1 MANIYETL
9 LNADITSATDTNNIN
24 TNNNVAKV
32 YDGDTTYQNGVGY
45 RALGIDTPEMN
56 TDTKVDTLASAR
68 EKKLDRL
75 KPTAGELAKLE
86 AELNPLNYLPSGT
99 NAGTDKYGRVLNQ
112 NEAYKNDMIHRGYAV
127 PTYFGE
133 ENDISSVESMNRS
146 KEAKRGLWSDPEYAK
161 EMAGIVDKRILNST
175 GASNEVKNAAGY
187 VTHQGNTTVDDY
199 MDYAKVKDESN
210 WIDALQAQASRV
222 LSIPEYL
229 VAQSERV
236 FSPETA
242 QDSINRVAYQME
254 NADILAGYN
263 ADEASLPNKLGR
275 AAMSGSMNVA
285 NKVAG
290 LAGEGIESLGGAF
303 HGIKNLDKEFVAK
316 ENARLAKY
324 GEEVSDTRANILD
337 TLQVGEAGDW
347 LKELGKGIQK
357 DTVEF
362 TKKNNSS
369 KLVGF
374 NTKDV
379 NELQT
384 EVMDTIDK
392 EGYMA
397 AFGKAVTD
405 ERSLQVLAQSVP
417 EMVALAY
424 SVGGM
429 ALVNVNNNI
438 NIAEDNAGR
447 GLTPNEKVL
456 SATTSVVGTYL
467 DRLGDKLALS
477 GMNPAKEALKVAIDG
492 APAVVKRELGKE
504 YGQAI
509 LKIGE
514 APLRLAGA
522 AAVEGATEYAQTLGE
537 EAAQNVD
544 VFKKGF
550 TDEQWKE
557 AQVAGVL
564 GAAMGAQIAT
574 PAVGKDVLSSG
585 GTLVAESV
593 EKSKEALQTKKEDT
607 KVAPTTADKVNIAKA
622 FASGNDTTGI
632 LGSDR
637 TALEKAIAVRD
648 MVSTLVES
656 GALTDEN
663 TAVIAN
669 KVAEAMPEADV
680 ANLIA
685 TGKDLGE
692 LKKSALAV
700 SKEVSEGPKGFLTY
714 YNKAVESKDPKDI
727 EANVTK
733 LEGFM
738 QKQQEKLRAFYSEE
752 AKVLSEYQSEAEIKG
767 ITLEE
772 LYERVK
778 NKNTK
783 ANYTYGDNGKAW
795 LKKEAVLEKHL
806 SGDGEFNGSSYR
818 YINMLN
824 KEVEAM
830 NRLHSSLVNDVA
842 PIVMQEPVEVTEP
855 EVTTPAETVAEDVV
869 TEETPVVALSPSV
882 TAVLDAKMARGD
894 AVEDIVDSI
903 NSTKATELQKAMAIN
918 YVKEAVTTPKKTE
931 NKAEE
936 PKSLMD
942 ALIDLKDDAPDRVNS
957 VREALQLDTER
968 TALAQQIRG
977 ANAAGDKEQ
986 VKQLN
991 VRMSEINDALDKV
1004 GNKVIAE
1011 FGQKKV
1017 RGAGLSNRFA
1027 NSVFEPKALTGL
1039 SIAGEI
1045 DATREVAKV
1054 KKVLKPKDAKGVTD
1068 APATSFIYDENGEVN
1083 PRVAIAL
1090 AAASSNYIVEL
1101 EETLM
1106 RMDMEEFQ
1114 SRFTASDVNDI
1125 NIVTEWRDMATPLR
1139 FEAEKIGAEVL
1150 SSLGLAVNKTTSLT
1164 YEQGLKA
1171 DLGSVVLAMLRDS
1184 GAVKIGKIGN
1194 IHAVSVGPRIDT
1206 EISKITAKGY
1216 EDKYGVAMYKGR
1228 TYSTTAP
1235 VGEREVGVHRQ
1246 ELMESTPEQA
1256 EMIRKQ
1262 EAMSYSINGGMS
1274 VLKEVYG
1281 TKEELKKALGKGTRY
1296 KSKYMKDAQKS
1307 KDREIDISVDSL
1319 YELDEVKDANGNS
1332 ANVWFKWFLSK
1343 NGRFGLDSTT
1353 VNPQSDKLH
1362 RFLVTAESAKATIS
1376 EEDIAGINEEI
1387 SSSDKSLGF
1396 KYAVVQAFDGIDG
1409 VPAIDKSSRK
1419 KVEEAAN
1426 EILKMSDAELLGLV
1440 KTLGDKKKG
1449 HIGHAAAAVDAIRK
1463 LKVGTPFVSTLTIEF
1478 DGLTNGFAFKMLQ
1491 SPLGDFYRW
1500 LARVGVIGKGHKAY
1514 NDVKSIAEL
1523 KANGMLDT
1531 YEILGSLVKFPD
1543 AVETPKVAELVKVG
1557 GLPDVTDKKAIR
1569 NLMKAPVMVFNYGA
1583 GLPSIK
1589 KAITKELLINA
1600 IEAIAANPKLKNK
1613 YGLKDVDL
1621 AKTPI
1626 TDASLV
1632 PLVRMLSTEI
1642 ETAYATPI
1650 AEALK
1655 KEFNDTIE
1663 YNTTVNNVFGIL
1675 YNDFV
1680 DRYSAKVKGLNRGV
1694 TMPSKEENLKITQEI
1709 LKEYG
1714 PVIDGP
1720 TTQGLLDRILISQR
1734 GATDVESLL
1743 GDSAITTVPSA
1754 ADFGG
1759 DLSTVSIIVRGVGD
1773 PGASGGVIPTH
1784 TADGT
1789 VQGKTMKDS
1798 DGGYLGVHDA
1808 MVLGL
1813 DQLSS
1818 AKDYNRHWYEVNKNY
1833 SIVSSIVKATESIA
1847 TLNGKEQAMVA
1858 KLKSFED
1865 IIQANR
1871 GILFGSDMK
1880 VGQMVGLPGSM
1891 YEVNVKK
1898 EPDIIVPKFKT
1909 LKDMKDRT
1917 GDVRLKNILTNM
1929 LKKNKSVREAIDMID
1944 TKVYEGRQLD
1954 WLGNADIVQLANEF
1968 REVESDG
1975 NIVQGN
1981 VRTDIMKDTT
1991 LNSRA
1996 TGVLIKDVK
2005 DCRI

>member
-32 YDGDTTYQNGVGY
+32 YDGDTTYKNGVGY

-56 TDTKVDTLASAR
+56 TANKVDTLASAR
-68 EKKLDRL
+68 EQKLDRL
-75 KPTAGELAKLE
+75 KPSAGDLAKLE
-86 AELNPLNYLPSGT
+86 AELNPLNYIPSGT
-99 NAGTDKYGRVLNQ
+99 NAGVDTYGRVLNQ

-127 PTYFGE
+127 PTYFGD
-133 ENDISSVESMNRS
+133 ENDISSVESMNRA
-146 KEAKRGLWSDPEYAK
+146 KEAKRGLWSDPEYTK
-161 EMAGIVDKRILNST
+161 EMADIVDKRIMNST

-199 MDYAKVKDESN
+199 MDYAKVKDDSN

-275 AAMSGSMNVA
+275 AAMSGGANVA

-290 LAGEGIESLGGAF
+290 LAGEGIESLGDAF

-324 GEEVSDTRANILD
+324 GEEVSDTRASILD

-369 KLVGF
+369 KLAGF

-379 NELQT
+379 SELQT

-417 EMVALAY
+417 EMIALAF

-447 GLTPNEKVL
+447 SLTPNEKVI
-456 SATTSVVGTYL
+456 SATTSVVSTYL

-477 GMNPAKEALKVAIDG
+477 GMNPAKEALKVAIDS
-492 APAVVKRELGKE
+492 APAVVKRELGKK

-522 AAVEGATEYAQTLGE
+522 TAVEGATEYTQTLGE
-537 EAAQNVD
+537 EAAQNVG
-544 VFKKGF
+544 VFKNGF
-550 TDEQWKE
+550 TDEQLRE

-574 PAVGKDVLSSG
+574 PAVGSDVLSSG

-593 EKSKEALQTKKEDT
+593 EKSKEALQNKKEDT
-607 KVAPTTADKVNIAKA
+607 KVAPATADKVNIAKA
-622 FASGNDTTGI
+622 FASGNDTTGV
-632 LGSDR
+632 LGSDK
-637 TALEKAIAVRD
+637 TEFEKATAVRD

-656 GALTDEN
+656 GSLTDEN

-685 TGKDLGE
+685 TGKDLGQ

-772 LYERVK
+772 LYDRVK

-783 ANYTYGDNGKAW
+783 SHYTYGDNGKAW

-830 NRLHSSLVNDVA
+830 NRLHSSLVNYVA

-855 EVTTPAETVAEDVV
+855 EVMAPVENVEDTAVKETPAVE
-869 TEETPVVALSPSV
+869 LSPNV
-882 TAVLDAKMARGD
+882 TAVLDARMARGD

-903 NSTKATELQKAMAIN
+903 NATKATELQKAMAVN
-918 YVKEAVTTPKKTE
+918 YVKEAVTTPKKAE
-931 NKAEE
+931 SKVEE

-957 VREALQLDTER
+957 VREALQLDAER
-968 TALAQQIRG
+968 TTLAQQIRV
-977 ANAAGDKEQ
+977 ANAADDKEQ

-991 VRMSEINDALDKV
+991 VRMREINDALDKV

-1027 NSVFEPKALTGL
+1027 TSVFEPKALTGL

-1045 DATREVAKV
+1045 DAIREVAKV

-1090 AAASSNYIVEL
+1090 AAAASNYVVEL

-1106 RMDMEEFQ
+1106 RMDSDKFQ
-1114 SRFTASDVNDI
+1114 KMFTKSDINDI
-1125 NIVTEWRDMATPLR
+1125 NIVAEWVNMAVPLR
-1139 FEAEKIGAEVL
+1139 FEAEKIGEEIL
-1150 SSLGLAVNKTTSLT
+1150 NSLGLAVNKTTSLT

-1235 VGEREVGVHRQ
+1235 VGERKVGVHKQ
-1246 ELMESTPEQA
+1246 ELTETTPEQA
-1256 EMIRKQ
+1256 EIIRKQ

-1319 YELDEVKDANGNS
+1319 YELDEVKDASGNNAS
-1332 ANVWFKWFLSK
+1332 IWFKWFLSK

-1353 VNPQSDKLH
+1353 VDPQNDTLH
-1362 RFLVTAESAKATIS
+1362 RFIVTAESAKSTIS
-1376 EEDIAGINEEI
+1376 EEDIADINAEV
-1387 SSSDKSLGF
+1387 SSNDKSLGF

-1409 VPAIDKSSRK
+1409 IPAIDKSSRK

-1426 EILKMSDAELLGLV
+1426 EILKMSDEELLGLV
-1440 KTLGDKKKG
+1440 KMLGDKKKG

-1463 LKVGTPFVSTLTIEF
+1463 LKVGTPFVSTLTVEF

-1500 LARVGVIGKGHKAY
+1500 LARVGVIGRGHKAY

-1531 YEILGSLVKFPD
+1531 YEVLGSLVKFPD
-1543 AVETPKVAELVKVG
+1543 AVETPKVAEIVKVG
-1557 GLPDVTDKKAIR
+1557 GLPDVTDKKSIR
-1569 NLMKAPVMVFNYGA
+1569 NLMKSPVMVFNYGA

-1589 KAITKELLINA
+1589 KAITKELLIDA
-1600 IEAIAANPKLKNK
+1600 IEAIAANPKLKSK

-1632 PLVRMLSTEI
+1632 PLVRVLSTEI

-1655 KEFNDTIE
+1655 KEFKDTIK

-1675 YNDFV
+1675 YKDFV

-1773 PGASGGVIPTH
+1773 PGASGGVLPTH

-1818 AKDYNRHWYEVNKNY
+1818 AKDYNRHWYEVNKDY
-1833 SIVSSIVKATESIA
+1833 SIVSSIVKAADTVVGL
-1847 TLNGKEQAMVA
+1847 TGKEQAMVV
-1858 KLKSFED
+1858 KLKAFED
-1865 IIQANR
+1865 TIQANR
-1871 GILFGSDMK
+1871 AILFGSDMK

-1917 GDVRLKNILTNM
+1917 NDVRLKNILTDM
-1929 LKKNKSVREAIDMID
+1929 LKKKKSVREAINMID
-1944 TKVYEGRQLD
+1944 AQVYEGRKLE
-1954 WLGNADIVQLANEF
+1954 WLGNPEIVQIANEF
-1968 REVESDG
+1968 REVESEG
-1975 NIVQGN
+1975 NEVQDN

-1991 LNSRA
+1991 LNSKA
-1996 TGVLIKDVK
+1996 VGVLVKDVK
-2005 DCRI
+2005 DCKI

>member
-32 YDGDTTYQNGVGY
+32 YDGDTTYKNGVGY

-56 TDTKVDTLASAR
+56 TDTKVDTLASAK

-86 AELNPLNYLPSGT
+86 AELNPLNYIPSGT
-99 NAGTDKYGRVLNQ
+99 NAGEDKYGRVLNQ

-127 PTYFGE
+127 PTFFSD
-133 ENDISSVESMNRS
+133 ENDISSVESMNRA
-146 KEAKRGLWSDPEYAK
+146 KEAKRGLWADPEYAK
-161 EMAGIVDKRILNST
+161 EMAGIVDKRIMNST

-229 VAQSERV
+229 VAQSERI

-242 QDSINRVAYQME
+242 QDSIDRVKYQME

-275 AAMSGSMNVA
+275 ATMSGGMNVA

-324 GEEVSDTRANILD
+324 GEEVSDVRANILD

-362 TKKNNSS
+362 TKKGDSS

-374 NTKDV
+374 DTKDV

-417 EMVALAY
+417 EMVALAF

-447 GLTPNEKVL
+447 SLTPNEKVL
-456 SATTSVVGTYL
+456 SATTSVVSTYL

-477 GMNPAKEALKVAIDG
+477 GMNPAKEALKVAVDS

-522 AAVEGATEYAQTLGE
+522 TAVEGATEYTQTLGE
-537 EAAQNVD
+537 EAAQNVG
-544 VFKKGF
+544 VFKNGF
-550 TDEQWKE
+550 TDEQLRE

-607 KVAPTTADKVNIAKA
+607 KVAPATADKVNIAKA
-622 FASGNDTTGI
+622 FASGNDTTGV

-656 GALTDEN
+656 GALTDEG

-714 YNKAVESKDPKDI
+714 YNKAVEATDPKDI

-772 LYERVK
+772 LYDRVK

-783 ANYTYGDNGKAW
+783 SHYTYGDNGKAW

-842 PIVMQEPVEVTEP
+842 PMIMQEPVEVTEP
-855 EVTTPAETVAEDVV
+855 EVTAPVENVEATAV
-869 TEETPVVALSPSV
+869 EETPAVELSPNV
-882 TAVLDAKMARGD
+882 TAVLDSRMARGD

-903 NSTKATELQKAMAIN
+903 NATKATELQKAMAVN
-918 YVKEAVTTPKKTE
+918 YVKEAVTTP
-931 NKAEE
+931 NKAESKVEE

-957 VREALQLDTER
+957 VREALQLDAER
-968 TALAQQIRG
+968 TKLAQQIRV
-977 ANAAGDKEQ
+977 ANAADDKEQ

-991 VRMSEINDALDKV
+991 VRISEINDALDKV

-1027 NSVFEPKALTGL
+1027 TSVFEPKSLTGL
-1039 SIAGEI
+1039 SIAGEV

-1054 KKVLKPKDAKGVTD
+1054 KKVLKPKYAKGVTD
-1068 APATSFIYDENGEVN
+1068 SPATSFIYDESGEIN
-1083 PRVAIAL
+1083 PRIAIAL
-1090 AAASSNYIVEL
+1090 AATASNYIVEL

-1150 SSLGLAVNKTTSLT
+1150 NSLGLAVNKTTSLT

-1246 ELMESTPEQA
+1246 EITETTPEQA

-1262 EAMSYSINGGMS
+1262 EAMSYSVNGGMS

-1281 TKEELKKALGKGTRY
+1281 TKEELKKALGKGARY

-1319 YELDEVKDANGNS
+1319 YELDEVKDASGNNAS
-1332 ANVWFKWFLSK
+1332 IWFKWFLSK

-1362 RFLVTAESAKATIS
+1362 RFIVTAESAKSTIS
-1376 EEDIAGINEEI
+1376 EEDIADINAEV

-1409 VPAIDKSSRK
+1409 VPAIDKSNRK

-1426 EILKMSDAELLGLV
+1426 GILKMSDEELLGLV

-1449 HIGHAAAAVDAIRK
+1449 HIGHAAAAVDTVRK
-1463 LKVGTPFVSTLTIEF
+1463 LKVGAPFVSTLTVEF

-1514 NDVKSIAEL
+1514 GDVKSIAEL

-1531 YEILGSLVKFPD
+1531 YEVLGSLVKFPD
-1543 AVETPKVAELVKVG
+1543 AVETPKVAELVAIK
-1557 GLPDVTDKKAIR
+1557 GLPDVTNKSEIR
-1569 NLMKAPVMVFNYGA
+1569 KLMKQPVMVFNYGA

-1589 KAITKELLINA
+1589 KAITKELLIDA
-1600 IEAIAANPKLKNK
+1600 IEAIAANPKLKSK

-1621 AKTPI
+1621 AKTSI

-1632 PLVRMLSTEI
+1632 PLVRVLSTEI

-1655 KEFNDTIE
+1655 KEFKDTIE

-1675 YNDFV
+1675 YKDFV
-1680 DRYSAKVKGLNRGV
+1680 DRYSAKVRSLNRGV
-1694 TMPSKEENLKITQEI
+1694 TMPSKEENLKITQEV

-1714 PVIDGP
+1714 PIIDGP

-1759 DLSTVSIIVRGVGD
+1759 ELSTVSIVVRGVGD

-1813 DQLSS
+1813 DQLGS

-1847 TLNGKEQAMVA
+1847 VLNGKEQAMVA

-1865 IIQANR
+1865 TIQANR
-1871 GILFGSDMK
+1871 DILFGSDMK

-1917 GDVRLKNILTNM
+1917 NDVRLKNILTDM
-1929 LKKNKSVREAIDMID
+1929 LKKKKSVREAIDMID
-1944 TKVYEGRQLD
+1944 TKAYEGRQLD
-1954 WLGNADIVQLANEF
+1954 WLGNADIVQIANEF

-1975 NIVQGN
+1975 NRAQDN

-1996 TGVLIKDVK
+1996 TSVLIKDVK
-2005 DCRI
+2005 DCGI

>member
-127 PTYFGE
+127 PTFFSD
-133 ENDISSVESMNRS
+133 ENDISSVESMNRA
-146 KEAKRGLWSDPEYAK
+146 KEAKRGLWSDPEYAS

-199 MDYAKVKDESN
+199 MDYAKVKDDSN

-275 AAMSGSMNVA
+275 AAMSGSMHVA

-324 GEEVSDTRANILD
+324 GEEVSDVRANILD

-374 NTKDV
+374 DTKDV

-417 EMVALAY
+417 EMIALAF

-447 GLTPNEKVL
+447 SLTPNEKVL
-456 SATTSVVGTYL
+456 SATTSVVSTYL

-477 GMNPAKEALKVAIDG
+477 GMNPAKEALKVAIDS

-544 VFKKGF
+544 VFKNGF
-550 TDEQWKE
+550 TDEQLRE

-585 GTLVAESV
+585 GTLVADSV
-593 EKSKEALQTKKEDT
+593 AKSKEALQTKKEDIS
-607 KVAPTTADKVNIAKA
+607 VAPTTADKVNIAKA

-727 EANVTK
+727 ESNVTK

-818 YINMLN
+818 YINMLS

-842 PIVMQEPVEVTEP
+842 PIVMQEPAVVTEP
-855 EVTTPAETVAEDVV
+855 EVTAPVETVVK
-869 TEETPVVALSPSV
+869 ETPVVELSPSV

-903 NSTKATELQKAMAIN
+903 NSTKATELQKAMAVN

-968 TALAQQIRG
+968 TTLAQQIRV

-1068 APATSFIYDENGEVN
+1068 APATSFIYDENGEIN

-1090 AAASSNYIVEL
+1090 AAAASNYVVEL

-1150 SSLGLAVNKTTSLT
+1150 STLGLAVNKTTSLT

-1376 EEDIAGINEEI
+1376 EEDIADINEEI
-1387 SSSDKSLGF
+1387 SSNDKSLGF

-1409 VPAIDKSSRK
+1409 IPAIDKSSRK

-1426 EILKMSDAELLGLV
+1426 EILKMSDEELLGLI
-1440 KTLGDKKKG
+1440 KTLVDKKKG
-1449 HIGHAAAAVDAIRK
+1449 HIGHAAAAVDSIRK
-1463 LKVGTPFVSTLTIEF
+1463 LKVGTPFVSTLTVEF

-1500 LARVGVIGKGHKAY
+1500 LARVGVIGKGYKAY

-1531 YEILGSLVKFPD
+1531 YEVLGSLVKFPD
-1543 AVETPKVAELVKVG
+1543 AVETPKVAELVAIK
-1557 GLPDVTDKKAIR
+1557 GLPDVTNKSEIR
-1569 NLMKAPVMVFNYGA
+1569 KLMKAPVMVFNYGA

-1589 KAITKELLINA
+1589 KAITKELLIHA
-1600 IEAIAANPKLKNK
+1600 IEAIAANPKLKSK

-1632 PLVRMLSTEI
+1632 PLVRVLSTEI

-1655 KEFNDTIE
+1655 KEFKDTIE

-1898 EPDIIVPKFKT
+1898 EPGIIVPKFKT

-1917 GDVRLKNILTNM
+1917 EDVRLKNILTDM
-1929 LKKNKSVREAIDMID
+1929 LKKKKSVREAIDMID

-1975 NIVQGN
+1975 DIVQGN

>member
-9 LNADITSATDTNNIN
+9 LNADTISATDTNNIN
-24 TNNNVAKV
+24 TNNNDTKI
-32 YDGDTTYQNGVGY
+32 YDGDTTYKNGVGY

-56 TDTKVDTLASAR
+56 TADKVDTLASAR
-68 EKKLDRL
+68 EQKLDRL
-75 KPTAGELAKLE
+75 KPTAGDLAKLE
-86 AELNPLNYLPSGT
+86 AELNPLNLLSEGT
-99 NAGTDKYGRVLNQ
+99 NTGTDKYGRVLNQ
-112 NEAYKNDMIHRGYAV
+112 NEGYKNEMIHHGYAV

-133 ENDISSVESMNRS
+133 ENDISSVESMNRA

-199 MDYAKVKDESN
+199 MNYAKEKDESN
-210 WIDALQAQASRV
+210 WIDAVQAQASRV

-275 AAMSGSMNVA
+275 AAMSGGANVV

-405 ERSLQVLAQSVP
+405 ERSLQVLSQSVP
-417 EMVALAY
+417 EMIALAF

-447 GLTPNEKVL
+447 SLTPNEKVL
-456 SATTSVVGTYL
+456 SATTSVVSTYL

-477 GMNPAKEALKVAIDG
+477 GMNPAKEALKVAIDS

-522 AAVEGATEYAQTLGE
+522 AAVEGTTEYAQTLGE
-537 EAAQNVD
+537 ESAQNVD
-544 VFKKGF
+544 VFKNGF
-550 TDEQWKE
+550 TDEQLRE

-593 EKSKEALQTKKEDT
+593 EKSREALQTKKEDT

-622 FASGNDTTGI
+622 FASGNDTTGV

-648 MVSTLVES
+648 MVSTLVET

-663 TAVIAN
+663 TAIIAN

-783 ANYTYGDNGKAW
+783 AHYTYGDNGKAW

-818 YINMLN
+818 YINILS
-824 KEVEAM
+824 KEIEAM

-842 PIVMQEPVEVTEP
+842 PMVMQDPVEVTEP
-855 EVTTPAETVAEDVV
+855 EVTAPVENTV
-869 TEETPVVALSPSV
+869 EETPVVELSPSV

-903 NSTKATELQKAMAIN
+903 NATKATELQKAMAVN
-918 YVKEAVTTPKKTE
+918 YVKESVTAPKKTE
-931 NKAEE
+931 NKVEE

-942 ALIDLKDDAPDRVNS
+942 ALIDLKDDAPNRVNS

-968 TALAQQIRG
+968 TALAQQIRV
-977 ANAAGDKEQ
+977 ANATGDKEQ

-991 VRMSEINDALDKV
+991 ARMSDINDALDKV

-1017 RGAGLSNRFA
+1017 RGAGLSSRFA

-1039 SIAGEI
+1039 SIAGEV

-1090 AAASSNYIVEL
+1090 AAAASNYVVEL

-1235 VGEREVGVHRQ
+1235 AGDRDVKVHRQ
-1246 ELMESTPEQA
+1246 ELMEATPEQA

-1262 EAMSYSINGGMS
+1262 EAMSYSVNGGMN
-1274 VLKEVYG
+1274 VLKEIYG
-1281 TKEELKKALGKGTRY
+1281 TKEALKKALGKGARY

-1376 EEDIAGINEEI
+1376 EEDIADINEEI

-1409 VPAIDKSSRK
+1409 IPAIDKSSRK

-1426 EILKMSDAELLGLV
+1426 GILKMSDVELLGLV

-1463 LKVGTPFVSTLTIEF
+1463 LKVGTPFVSTLTVEF

-1514 NDVKSIAEL
+1514 GDVKSIAEL

-1543 AVETPKVAELVKVG
+1543 AVETPKVAEIVKVG
-1557 GLPDVTDKKAIR
+1557 GLPDITDKKSIR
-1569 NLMKAPVMVFNYGA
+1569 NLMKSPVMVFNYGA

-1589 KAITKELLINA
+1589 KAITKELLIDA
-1600 IEAIAANPKLKNK
+1600 IEAIAANPKLKSK

-1632 PLVRMLSTEI
+1632 PLVRVLSTEI

-1655 KEFNDTIE
+1655 KEFKDTIE

-1909 LKDMKDRT
+1909 LKDMKART
-1917 GDVRLKNILTNM
+1917 EDVRLKNILTDM
-1929 LKKNKSVREAIDMID
+1929 LKKKKSVREAIDMID

-1975 NIVQGN
+1975 DIVQGN

>member
-86 AELNPLNYLPSGT
+86 AELNPLNYIPSGT
-99 NAGTDKYGRVLNQ
+99 NVGTDKYGRVLNQ

-133 ENDISSVESMNRS
+133 ENDISSVEAMNRA
-146 KEAKRGLWSDPEYAK
+146 KEAKRGLWADPEYAK
-161 EMAGIVDKRILNST
+161 EMSGIVDKRIMNST

-199 MDYAKVKDESN
+199 MNYAKEKDESN

-275 AAMSGSMNVA
+275 AAMSGSMHVA

-417 EMVALAY
+417 EMIALAF

-447 GLTPNEKVL
+447 SLTPNEKVL
-456 SATTSVVGTYL
+456 SATTSVVSTYL

-477 GMNPAKEALKVAIDG
+477 GMNPAKEALKVAIDS

-522 AAVEGATEYAQTLGE
+522 AAVEGATEYSQTLGE

-544 VFKKGF
+544 VFKNGF
-550 TDEQWKE
+550 TDEQLRE

-585 GTLVAESV
+585 GTLVADSV
-593 EKSKEALQTKKEDT
+593 AKSKEALQTKKEDIS
-607 KVAPTTADKVNIAKA
+607 VAPTIADKVNIAKA

-783 ANYTYGDNGKAW
+783 AHYTYGDNGKAW

-842 PIVMQEPVEVTEP
+842 PIVMQEPAVVTEP
-855 EVTTPAETVAEDVV
+855 EVTAPVETVVK
-869 TEETPVVALSPSV
+869 ETPVVELSPSV
-882 TAVLDAKMARGD
+882 TAVLDAKMAIGD

-903 NSTKATELQKAMAIN
+903 NSTKATELQKAMAVN

-1090 AAASSNYIVEL
+1090 AAAASNYVVEL

-1106 RMDMEEFQ
+1106 RMDSDKFQ
-1114 SRFTASDVNDI
+1114 KMFTKSDINDI
-1125 NIVTEWRDMATPLR
+1125 NIVAEWVNMALPLR
-1139 FEAEKIGAEVL
+1139 FEAEKIGEEVL
-1150 SSLGLAVNKTTSLT
+1150 NTLGLAVNKTTSLT

-1171 DLGSVVLAMLRDS
+1171 DLGSIVLAMLRDS

-1216 EDKYGVAMYKGR
+1216 EDKYGVSMYKGR

-1235 VGEREVGVHRQ
+1235 VGERKVGVHKQ
-1246 ELMESTPEQA
+1246 ELTETTPEQA
-1256 EMIRKQ
+1256 EIIRKQ

-1274 VLKEVYG
+1274 VLKEIYG
-1281 TKEELKKALGKGTRY
+1281 TKEELKKALGKGAKH

-1353 VNPQSDKLH
+1353 IDPQNDTLH
-1362 RFLVTAESAKATIS
+1362 RFLVTAESAKSTIS
-1376 EEDIAGINEEI
+1376 EENIADINAEV
-1387 SSSDKSLGF
+1387 SSNDKSLGF

-1409 VPAIDKSSRK
+1409 IPAIDKSSRK
-1419 KVEEAAN
+1419 KVEESAN

-1463 LKVGTPFVSTLTIEF
+1463 LKVGAPFVSTLTVEF

-1500 LARVGVIGKGHKAY
+1500 LARVGVIGKGYKAY

-1531 YEILGSLVKFPD
+1531 YEVLGSLVKFPD
-1543 AVETPKVAELVKVG
+1543 AVETPKVAEIVKVG
-1557 GLPDVTDKKAIR
+1557 GLPDITDKKSIR
-1569 NLMKAPVMVFNYGA
+1569 NLMKSPVMVFNYGA

-1589 KAITKELLINA
+1589 KAITKELLIDA
-1600 IEAIAANPKLKNK
+1600 IEAIAANPKLKSK

-1632 PLVRMLSTEI
+1632 PLVRVLSTEI

-1655 KEFNDTIE
+1655 KEFKDTIE

-1898 EPDIIVPKFKT
+1898 EPGIIVPKFKT

-1917 GDVRLKNILTNM
+1917 EDVRLKNILTDM
-1929 LKKNKSVREAIDMID
+1929 LKKKKSVREAIDMID

-1968 REVESDG
+1968 REVGSDG
-1975 NIVQGN
+1975 DIVQGN